1 MKVPE
6 KHYPPPLCR
15 GRIVEKD
22 AINTKFV
29 LSGQWASPRIFKPIL
44 HKFNGQS
51 SSRIGIGMR
60 CNTKGSTPTWSCI
73 LFWFALAC
81 VQITGSTTASAQE
94 HQYLEP
100 EDTLSLLEPTE
111 LAITVDD
118 LPAHSSAHPGM
129 TRLEIAAD
137 MIAALQAGGSPPAY
151 GFTNGTPLEWDPA
164 VRDVL
169 RMWHDAG
176 YLLANHTY
184 SHLDLAQVSAETF
197 IGDIERMDRALTPW
211 ASASSEKLF
220 RYPYLS
226 EGDTRAKRRIVRQYL
241 KQAGYRIAPV
251 TVDYNDWAW
260 SAAYTRCSLAHDD
273 AAMRRLQDD
282 VVTVARLK
290 LLKAQQQS
298 KSLVGRDIKHILL
311 IHISAFTAR
320 TLRAILAAFQADG
333 VKLISLPAALEDP
346 VYRIDPNQLGQRD
359 MTFLMQLNMLHK
371 AEEGSSRNAS
381 GPIQFDPAH
390 NICQG

>member
-1 MKVPE
+1 MGSSVFATLNAGLLLYAIHRFIGFPESIDDLTFRVTAQKDTLGALAHSEAFATFVDGSPTELAAILNEGTPKTLSTPAVP
-6 KHYPPPLCR
+6 R
-15 GRIVEKD
+15 
-22 AINTKFV
+22 NTSLKKTLLTRS
-29 LSGQWASPRIFKPIL
+29 LSFQVSGAWPRIFKPIL

-51 SSRIGIGMR
+51 SSHIGMGMR
-60 CNTKGSTPTWSCI
+60 CNTKGSTPTWSCT

-94 HQYLEP
+94 HQYEP
-100 EDTLSLLEPTE
+100 EDTLRVLGPTE

-118 LPAHSSAHPGM
+118 LPAHSSVHPGM
-129 TRLEIAAD
+129 TRLEIAAE

-164 VRDVL
+164 AGDVL

-226 EGDTRAKRRIVRQYL
+226 EGDTRAKRRSVRQYL

-273 AAMRRLQDD
+273 AAMRQLQDQ
-282 VVTVARLK
+282 VVTV
-290 LLKAQQQS
+290 
-298 KSLVGRDIKHILL
+298 
-311 IHISAFTAR
+311 
-320 TLRAILAAFQADG
+320 
-333 VKLISLPAALEDP
+333 
-346 VYRIDPNQLGQRD
+346 
-359 MTFLMQLNMLHK
+359 
-371 AEEGSSRNAS
+371 SSS
-381 GPIQFDPAH
+381 
-390 NICQG
+390 